1 MPGKLIVG
9 TIETQNINFDS
20 DTTGMTIG
28 STGIVAA
35 PNKPAFQV
43 SNDNAGWTA
52 VSDGAIIPFNDKS
65 TGNNFDNG
73 GNFNISSYRFVAPV
87 TGNYQFNVF
96 VYSFNTDTVNAF
108 RMYKNGAV
116 LYGVGTGAYD
126 FQGGEDSALD
136 ATISGSI
143 IISLSSSDY
152 VDLRSTG
159 GSDYYGTHSHFSGHL
174 IG

>member
-1 MPGKLIVG
+1 MSNLLV
-9 TIETQNINFDS
+9 QNIKHTNG
-20 DTTGMTIG
+20 TTAQTID
-28 STGIVAA
+28 STGRITE

-52 VSDGAIIPFNDKS
+52 VSDGTIIPFNDKS

-73 GNFNISSYRFVAPV
+73 GDFNISSYRFVAPV

-96 VYSFNTDTVNAF
+96 IYSFNTDTVNAF

-126 FQGGEDSALD
+126 FQGGEDAALD

-143 IISLSSSDY
+143 IIRLSSSDY

-159 GSDYYGTHSHFSGHL
+159 GSDYYGTHSHLSGHL

>member
-52 VSDGAIIPFNDKS
+52 VSDGTIIPFNDKS
-65 TGNNFDNG
+65 SGNNFDNG

-87 TGNYQFNVF
+87 TGDYQFNVF
-96 VYSFNTDTVNAF
+96 VYSFNTDNVNAF
-108 RMYKNGAV
+108 RMYKNGSA

-126 FQGGEDSALD
+126 FQGGENTALD

-143 IISLSSSDY
+143 IISLSATDY

>member
-1 MPGKLIVG
+1 MSNLLV
-9 TIETQNINFDS
+9 QNIKHTNG
-20 DTTGMTIG
+20 TTAQTID
-28 STGIVAA
+28 STGRITE

-96 VYSFNTDTVNAF
+96 IYSFNTDTVNAF

-126 FQGGEDSALD
+126 FQGGEDAALD

>member
-1 MPGKLIVG
+1 MSNLLV
-9 TIETQNINFDS
+9 QNIKHTNG
-20 DTTGMTIG
+20 TTAQTID
-28 STGIVAA
+28 STGRITE

-52 VSDGAIIPFNDKS
+52 VSDGTIIPFNDKS

-126 FQGGEDSALD
+126 FQGGEDTALD

-143 IISLSSSDY
+143 IISLSATDY

>member
-1 MPGKLIVG
+1 MSNLLV
-9 TIETQNINFDS
+9 QNIKHTNG
-20 DTTGMTIG
+20 TTAQTID
-28 STGIVAA
+28 STGRITE

-52 VSDGAIIPFNDKS
+52 VSDGTIIPFNDKS

-73 GNFNISSYRFVAPV
+73 GDFNISSYRFVAPV

-96 VYSFNTDTVNAF
+96 IYSFNTDTVNAF

-152 VDLRSTG
+152 VDLR
-159 GSDYYGTHSHFSGHL
+159 
-174 IG
+174 

>member
-1 MPGKLIVG
+1 MSNLLV
-9 TIETQNINFDS
+9 QNIKHTNG
-20 DTTGMTIG
+20 TTAQTID
-28 STGIVAA
+28 STGRITE

-52 VSDGAIIPFNDKS
+52 VSDGTIIPFNDKS

-126 FQGGEDSALD
+126 FQGGEDAALD

-143 IISLSSSDY
+143 IISLSATDY